1 MVKSSSSGKRKRDLH
16 GFLYG
21 KNTFWKAFFRQN
33 ASRACCVADKTF
45 EKLSSFSE
53 KNTPTRDFKFVDNH
67 ILQAKF
73 KKLDFK
79 KILNHASCGVS
90 WSD

>member
-1 MVKSSSSGKRKRDLH
+1 M
-16 GFLYG
+16 
-21 KNTFWKAFFRQN
+21 
-33 ASRACCVADKTF
+33 ADKTF